1 MVRRLYITLTILAL
15 GMTLD
20 ASPFAAQAEGSFPS
34 FTSSEA
40 GLPRQDSVSEYSQ
53 RGMHFEAIV
62 AAYEGTSELSLGD
75 KLAGARSAWALGLV
89 DTARRLWDEALA
101 TKNFDDIERHRAL
114 LARAIV
120 ELQEGRFEDARSIA
134 ERSAN
139 TLPASDLRAQLWL
152 VIAEA
157 LREQGAPSLA
167 EGYYRKAI
175 EDGSNE
181 VQAEGRFLLA
191 ECQLKLGR
199 INDARYSYAALDSRS
214 KFTPRAL
221 RRLAEIDLTQR
232 NFEGVITWID
242 EGRELGTADLQDGW
256 SSYALIVAYTELGR
270 LEDADKELLALKTRH
285 TDQDRWYTLSEAA
298 VTASVV
304 RPMLS
309 ESRASMKR
317 PEAQ

>member
-1 MVRRLYITLTILAL
+1 MVRRFFHIKLLVAGLLAA
-15 GMTLD
+15 G
-20 ASPFAAQAEGSFPS
+20 APWQAARAETGYPS

-40 GLPRQDSVSEYSQ
+40 GLARQDSVSEYSQ
-53 RGMHFEAIV
+53 RGMHFEAMV
-62 AAYEGTSELSLGD
+62 AAYEGTTELSLGD
-75 KLAGARSAWALGLV
+75 KLSGARSAWALGLV

-101 TKNFDDIERHRAL
+101 TNNFDDIERHRAL

-120 ELQEGRFEDARSIA
+120 ELQEGRFEDARAIA
-134 ERSAN
+134 ERAAN
-139 TLPASDLRAQLWL
+139 TLQASDLRAQLWL
-152 VIAEA
+152 VIGEA

-167 EGYYRKAI
+167 EGYYRKSI

-181 VQAEGRFLLA
+181 IQAEGRFLLA

-199 INDARYSYAALDSRS
+199 INDARYTYAALDSRS

-232 NFEGVITWID
+232 NFEGVITWIE

-256 SSYALIVAYTELGR
+256 SSYALIAAFTELGR
-270 LEDADKELLALKTRH
+270 IDDAEKELLSLKTRH

-309 ESRASMKR
+309 QARASMKG
-317 PEAQ
+317 PEHE